1 MIPESKVLGDGCFHT
16 GPTVLSL
23 TGTDQEFALVK
34 NNHLI
39 WTGCKDDQFS
49 CSSGLCVAME
59 QRWKMEATYDQ
70 KSMWQILKAVFQGR
84 STFTYTQPTQMW
96 RESRLWWRKRR
107 SGLSNCSSKAWIFEG
122 EYFISALDSSQMP
135 LFMILQDK
143 PPPPLEA
150 GSLVKI
156 LVNVDIER
164 ILTINEVDKTL
175 AESIYFFFSCCNP
188 RGGAKV
194 LILSKFNP
202 YWQLFG
208 LGGRRFWDSAAYWAG
223 VEGSTCEGMQ
233 PFFVALD
240 PYYIGNWDTNKH
252 MVAPIQVEL

>member
-1 MIPESKVLGDGCFHT
+1 MTNFLAHQAFVLLWNRGGKWMLCMIKSRYDK
-16 GPTVLSL
+16 SL
-23 TGTDQEFALVK
+23 KQ
-34 NNHLI
+34 
-39 WTGCKDDQFS
+39 
-49 CSSGLCVAME
+49 
-59 QRWKMEATYDQ
+59 Y
-70 KSMWQILKAVFQGR
+70 SMGSPLFL
-84 STFTYTQPTQMW
+84 TQPTQMW

-107 SGLSNCSSKAWIFEG
+107 SGLSNCSSTAGIFEG
-122 EYFISALDSSQMP
+122 EYFISALHSSQKP

-164 ILTINEVDKTL
+164 ILTINEVDNTL

-194 LILSKFNP
+194 LSKFNP
-202 YWQLFG
+202 YWQLLG
-208 LGGRRFWDSAAYWAG
+208 LGGRRFWDSAANWAG

-233 PFFVALD
+233 AFFVSLD
-240 PYYIGNWDTNKH
+240 TLGIGMSLTHGGTN
-252 MVAPIQVEL
+252 PGGT